1 GSGGPLSE
9 LLDGSL
15 PVADGGSDSFGAFVG
30 SSTTHT
36 FTVRNIGATTLTLS
50 STINLPSGFTLVSGF
65 GSTSLAPGVSTTFTV
80 GVNTATAT
88 AYSGTVSFGTNDPK
102 NNPFAFTLTGT
113 VGGSVIL
120 ANGPAGFNEAGSGWP
135 HYTGAGYNNNLD
147 YAAAGSGANTA
158 SWELSGL
165 TTGTYDVQM
174 TWTAVADH
182 ATNAI
187 YSVYDG

>member
-1 GSGGPLSE
+1 DLRSRDPHLACGYATFLEVLEDRTVLSPTELLPLSARPTQCFELQGTVGAADQSNTGTYACLPGDGSPTAAAPGHPRWGPGSGGPLTE

-80 GVNTATAT
+80 GVNT
-88 AYSGTVSFGTNDPK
+88 
-102 NNPFAFTLTGT
+102 
-113 VGGSVIL
+113 
-120 ANGPAGFNEAGSGWP
+120 
-135 HYTGAGYNNNLD
+135 
-147 YAAAGSGANTA
+147 
-158 SWELSGL
+158 
-165 TTGTYDVQM
+165 
-174 TWTAVADH
+174 
-182 ATNAI
+182 
-187 YSVYDG
+187 